1 MQFNSQL
8 MTLRSLF
15 VAMAI
20 IQLATAASGTLVP
33 LVFSELG
40 ASQEEASLAAS
51 AYSFGFLL
59 GCFVVSK
66 SIADVGHIRAFAA
79 GAAITTAAAILLTLS
94 NSIAL
99 LVFFRFLGG
108 MATAGLFSI
117 GDAWISGSA
126 QQSARGKVLAV
137 YSVILGLVSVLS
149 QFLVVSTPENT
160 RDAFSFIA
168 LVYCGAILVLAI
180 TRTAP
185 PDSRSKASIRLRGL
199 LRDAPAA
206 AVGVFTMGM
215 VSTTLLSVA
224 PYHAVQL
231 GIAVYDVALLV
242 GLIYLGRV
250 LFQFPL
256 GWFSDKIDRRVVI
269 FFASVIATG
278 VLFLMAL
285 LVDPSYEPEPF
296 NYASTSFFALCVLMI
311 ALGGSL
317 LTLYS
322 VLVAHAVD
330 RTAPV
335 FVSSAAITML
345 LVWTLG
351 SITGPLLANAITTQF
366 GDTAMHWGN
375 FAVMLAYVVFL
386 GGRIKA
392 AGATPHAEQTKHTGA
407 MPTSTAMAPT
417 RKR

>member
-1 MQFNSQL
+1 
-8 MTLRSLF
+8 
-15 VAMAI
+15 MAI
-20 IQLATAASGTLVP
+20 IQLATAATGTLVP
-33 LVFSELG
+33 LVFSEIG
-40 ASQEEASLAAS
+40 ATQEEASLAAS

-79 GAAITTAAAILLTLS
+79 GAAITTATAILLTVT

-99 LVFFRFLGG
+99 LIFLRFLGG
-108 MATAGLFSI
+108 IATAGLFSI
-117 GDAWISGSA
+117 GDAWISASA
-126 QQSARGKVLAV
+126 QKSTRGKVLAF
-137 YSVILGLVSVLS
+137 YSVVLGLVSVLS
-149 QFLVVSTPENT
+149 QFLVVAAPDST
-160 RDAFSFIA
+160 RDAFSYVAIA
-168 LVYCGAILVLAI
+168 YCGAILLLAI

-185 PDSRSKASIRLRGL
+185 PDSRSKASVRLRGL
-199 LRDAPAA
+199 LKDAPTAA
-206 AVGVFTMGM
+206 LGVFTIGM

-224 PYHAVQL
+224 PFHAVQL
-231 GIAVYDVALLV
+231 GVVAYDVALIV

-256 GWFSDKIDRRVVI
+256 GWISDALDRRIVI
-269 FFASVIATG
+269 FFASAIATV
-278 VLFLMAL
+278 VLLLMAL

-296 NYASTSFFALCVLMI
+296 NYASTSFFVLCALMVS
-311 ALGGSL
+311 LGGSL

-345 LVWTLG
+345 MVWTLG
-351 SITGPLLANAITTQF
+351 SITGPLLANAITTHF

-392 AGATPHAEQTKHTGA
+392 ADPTPHAEQTKHTGA

-417 RKR
+417 KKR